1 MKDTDALVIIDRN
14 KKLKPI
20 QWVGLCLCVFL
31 YVLCL
36 VMIVRL
42 TSKVNEFYINVLG
55 ISVSRNIING
65 IIAQIQVLL
74 SVFMTLYL
82 KKNGYVIAV
91 LLNFIVAAGA
101 IRASVFYN
109 NMNTLPG
116 TVIPIATIFII
127 STIYWYS
134 IRLKSQ
140 IMKEFQNNIIIQE
153 NEEKLKQLAY
163 YDSLTGLPNRKMMF
177 DEIDRLVASY
187 HTEKKGFIILYLD
200 LDDFKKVN
208 DTASH
213 SAGDIILVKIVQRW
227 KALIRECDILGRF
240 GGDEFGLLITT
251 DMDDNELMKYVE
263 RFRDALKESLLIAR
277 KEFFITA
284 SYGIVRFPKDGL
296 NVTELMMNADIAMN
310 KAKAAGKNE
319 VRTFDYVMQDDIL
332 KRLEL
337 ENGLLNC
344 IKNNEL
350 RVVFQPLF
358 ECKTKKLRGFEALV
372 RWNYPAMGLVSPAS
386 FIPIAEETGMINEIG
401 RWIISS
407 VLTRFIEFHK
417 SYQSYVVVS
426 INISVVQLAE
436 PSFVPMLQEAL
447 EETGFNSS
455 LLELEITESV
465 MISFPEHIIDV
476 LNQLRDLGIRIALD
490 DFGTGYASLSYL
502 QMLPINVLKID
513 KTFIDKIDRQDSE
526 SNIVGY
532 IIYLA
537 HQLGIEVVAEG
548 VETEE
553 QLDYLIEQNCDY
565 VQGYLL
571 SRPLEEDKVIKLLE
585 SR

>member
-1 MKDTDALVIIDRN
+1 
-14 KKLKPI
+14 
-20 QWVGLCLCVFL
+20 
-31 YVLCL
+31 
-36 VMIVRL
+36 
-42 TSKVNEFYINVLG
+42 
-55 ISVSRNIING
+55 
-65 IIAQIQVLL
+65 
-74 SVFMTLYL
+74 
-82 KKNGYVIAV
+82 
-91 LLNFIVAAGA
+91 
-101 IRASVFYN
+101 
-109 NMNTLPG
+109 
-116 TVIPIATIFII
+116 
-127 STIYWYS
+127 
-134 IRLKSQ
+134 
-140 IMKEFQNNIIIQE
+140 
-153 NEEKLKQLAY
+153 
-163 YDSLTGLPNRKMMF
+163 
-177 DEIDRLVASY
+177 
-187 HTEKKGFIILYLD
+187 
-200 LDDFKKVN
+200 
-208 DTASH
+208 
-213 SAGDIILVKIVQRW
+213 
-227 KALIRECDILGRF
+227 
-240 GGDEFGLLITT
+240 
-251 DMDDNELMKYVE
+251 
-263 RFRDALKESLLIAR
+263 
-277 KEFFITA
+277 
-284 SYGIVRFPKDGL
+284 
-296 NVTELMMNADIAMN
+296 
-310 KAKAAGKNE
+310 
-319 VRTFDYVMQDDIL
+319 
-332 KRLEL
+332 
-337 ENGLLNC
+337 
-344 IKNNEL
+344 
-350 RVVFQPLF
+350 
-358 ECKTKKLRGFEALV
+358 RGFEALI

-426 INISVVQLAE
+426 INISAVQLAE